1 MWIHP
6 LYFKICIVIVLARY
20 PIPRVESTFDNDEC
34 QSCLWKL
41 ILHQVTCLF
50 RLVGSSHGAYRHISH
65 FIQRLNVILAL
76 TDSSISII
84 QKFAKSF
91 CTRIKFMLVVSQQVH
106 CKLDLH
112 THWPVAFN
120 EITVMLMTM
129 TLD

>member
-1 MWIHP
+1 MP
-6 LYFKICIVIVLARY
+6 LEAFLT
-20 PIPRVESTFDNDEC
+20 PG
-34 QSCLWKL
+34 
-41 ILHQVTCLF
+41 HMCLF